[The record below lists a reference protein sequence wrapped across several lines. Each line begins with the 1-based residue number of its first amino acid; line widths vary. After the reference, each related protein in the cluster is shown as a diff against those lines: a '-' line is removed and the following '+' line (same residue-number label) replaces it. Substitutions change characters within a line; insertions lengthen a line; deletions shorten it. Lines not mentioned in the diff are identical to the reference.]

1 MMNTSYHSYFKK
13 IVFFVF
19 ALIILGGVGPLL
31 IAQSAQFLGKDVS
44 QVAAGILGFYPWAA
58 VFEVLRILLAAAL
71 VFTGLASPW
80 VVVSSLAN
88 SRTLSLVCFPL
99 MPLVTYILW
108 LLGTVVKYP
117 SFFAS
122 SLPAFIQ
129 NAFYRAAFLIDP
141 SVLWGAS
148 ALVFLCSFAILA
160 YSKSTEL
167 LALRFSS
174 ASKARLL
181 ASFVGASLFLGLL
194 VITTR
199 SLVADLSTR
208 REKKSAPNVLV
219 IAVDSLRVDR
229 LRREE
234 LVPSLKGL
242 LSDPQ
247 VVNFTDHYVGV
258 PRTFPSWVELVSGTP
273 APANGIRH
281 MFPGFGVRHG
291 EFSGFVSDLRD
302 AGYDTQVWSDFAGD
316 VFPRFMGGFKEIHTP
331 NMNLKTMIRLSIDQS
346 LPFFL
351 PILMSPLVREF
362 FPALK
367 QSPAFADPTHI
378 TDELVERL
386 SQGNSPWLKVVFY
399 SGAHFPY
406 AAPHPF
412 YTKFTKSDYRGKFLF
427 EKNPELGGLGE
438 SLADEDKVQ
447 IRSLYD
453 GAVHAVDNELG
464 RVFRALKSKGLWDST
479 LIVITADHGEDLYEQ
494 GRVQGHGEHLRGE
507 NVLKVPFIVKLPANY
522 TPKRSEIQE
531 TTRSIDVSPTILEI
545 CGLDKSS
552 NYGQSL
558 LSQMTKD
565 SLENSPRSAYSETG
579 IWFSRSGEGFFQSQ
593 RLDYPGISRLLSFDQ
608 GFSGEIVL
616 DPRFERIVVTA
627 KHRSL
632 VYQDFKIIYVP
643 TPAGVRY
650 ELYNRRLDP
659 ENLIDLS
666 KVDPVRL
673 AEMRQRLF
681 DVIKKMEKNVAF
693 LDDFVVPQ

>member
-1 MMNTSYHSYFKK
+1 M
-13 IVFFVF
+13 
-19 ALIILGGVGPLL
+19 GGVGPLL

-44 QVAAGILGFYPWAA
+44 QVAAGILGFYPWTA
-58 VFEVLRILLAAAL
+58 VFEVLRVLLAVAL
-71 VFTGLASPW
+71 VLAGLAFPW
-80 VVVSSLAN
+80 VVVSTLVD

-99 MPLVTYILW
+99 MPVVNYILW
-108 LLGTVVKYP
+108 LLGTVLKYP
-117 SFFAS
+117 SFFNS
-122 SLPAFIQ
+122 FLPLFVQ
-129 NAFYRAAFLIDP
+129 NTFYRAAFLIDP
-141 SVLWGAS
+141 SVFWWAS
-148 ALVFLCSFAILA
+148 ALTFLCSFGILA
-160 YSKSTEL
+160 YKKSREL
-167 LALRFSS
+167 LTFRFSS
-174 ASKARLL
+174 LSKARLL
-181 ASFVGASLFLGLL
+181 ASFVGVSLFIGLF
-194 VITTR
+194 VIRTR
-199 SLVADLSTR
+199 SLVADLSTI
-208 REKKSAPNVLV
+208 REKNSAPNVLV

-229 LRREE
+229 LRRED
-234 LVPSLKGL
+234 LVPSLIEL

-247 VVNFTDHYVGV
+247 VVKFNDHYVGV

-273 APANGIRH
+273 APVNGIRH
-281 MFPGFGVRHG
+281 MFPGFGVRTG

-316 VFPRFMGGFKEIHTP
+316 IFPRFMGGFKEIHTP

-351 PILMSPLVREF
+351 PILMSTPFREF
-362 FPALK
+362 FSALK

-378 TDELVERL
+378 TNELVEKM
-386 SQGNSPWLKVVFY
+386 SQGDNPWLKVVFY

-412 YTKFTKSDYRGKFLF
+412 YTKFTRADYRGKFLF

-438 SLADEDKVQ
+438 GLTDEDKVQ

-453 GAVHAVDNELG
+453 GAIHAVDKELG
-464 RVFRALKSKGLWDST
+464 RLFRSLKSKGLWDST

-507 NVLKVPFIVKLPANY
+507 NVLKVPFIVKLPANFM
-522 TPKRSEIQE
+522 PKLSEIE
-531 TTRSIDVSPTILEI
+531 DTTRSIDVSPTILEI
-545 CGLDKSS
+545 CGVKKSS
-552 NYGQSL
+552 IYGKSL
-558 LSQMTKD
+558 LSKMTKD
-565 SLENSPRSAYSETG
+565 SSENTPRAAYSETG

-608 GFSGEIVL
+608 GFSGEVVL

-643 TPAGVRY
+643 TSAGVRY

-659 ENLIDLS
+659 ENLTDLS
-666 KVDPVRL
+666 KVDPIRL